1 MKGSFIFTKAI
12 ILKSLIGFFV
22 VLITVSCVEGEAVSN
37 EGEVAV
43 KDAMKDQ
50 MNSWNI
56 GDIPAFMN
64 YYWNNDSLQFI
75 SKNGISKGWKKVLS
89 NYQKAYPNQEQMGE
103 LLFELKEVRQVSHDC
118 VFVVGSWNLSYSE
131 KPNVGG
137 YFTLLWKLKP
147 EGWRI
152 VIDHTS

>member
-1 MKGSFIFTKAI
+1 MENKFNIS
-12 ILKSLIGFFV
+12 
-22 VLITVSCVEGEAVSN
+22 VLIDGDNAQPKLIKEIIDEVSKYGKATIRRIYGDWTSQ
-37 EGEVAV
+37 
-43 KDAMKDQ
+43 Q
-50 MNSWNI
+50 MNSWNK

-64 YYWNNDSLQFI
+64 YYWENDSLQFV
-75 SKNGISKGWKKVLS
+75 SKNGISKGWKKVLE
-89 NYQKAYPNQEQMGE
+89 NYQKAYPNQEQMGQ
-103 LLFELKEVRQVSHDC
+103 LFFELNEVRQLSDDC
-118 VFVVGSWNLSYSE
+118 VFVVGSWELSYSK

>member
-1 MKGSFIFTKAI
+1 MKGSFIFIRANLI
-12 ILKSLIGFFV
+12 KSLSVFFV
-22 VLITVSCVEGEAVSN
+22 VLMIASCSGVKTETNGGEA
-37 EGEVAV
+37 AV
-43 KDAMKDQ
+43 KSAMQQQ
-50 MNSWNI
+50 MNSWNK

-64 YYWNNDSLQFI
+64 YYWENDSLQFV
-75 SKNGISKGWKKVLS
+75 SKNGISKGWKKVLE
-89 NYQKAYPNQEQMGE
+89 NYQKAYPNQEQMGQ
-103 LLFELKEVRQVSHDC
+103 LFFELNEVRQLSDDC
-118 VFVVGSWNLSYSE
+118 VFVVGSWELSYSK

>member
-1 MKGSFIFTKAI
+1 MNGSFIFIKANLI
-12 ILKSLIGFFV
+12 KSLVVFFV
-22 VLITVSCVEGEAVSN
+22 VLITATCSEGNAVSN

-43 KDAMKDQ
+43 KIAMREQ
-50 MNSWNI
+50 MNSWNN
-56 GDIPAFMN
+56 GDIPDFMN

-75 SKNGISKGWKKVLS
+75 SKNGISKGWKKVFS
-89 NYQKAYPNQEQMGE
+89 NYQKAYPNKDQMGM
-103 LLFELKEVRQVSHDC
+103 LIFELKEVRQVSSDC
-118 VFVVGSWNLSYSE
+118 VFVVGSWNLEYSE
-131 KPNVGG
+131 KPNVDG